1 MWLAGI
7 GVQAPNGGWIVRQA
21 APGSSAEYMDE
32 LWDAGQKLKQEIM
45 AKTDYVGASGNSIA
59 AQLRTELEAVLDQL
73 IERKVEDFV
82 L

>member
-1 MWLAGI
+1 
-7 GVQAPNGGWIVRQA
+7 
-21 APGSSAEYMDE
+21 MDE